1 MKTFQARY
9 TVIFIVLI
17 AAIALMT
24 EQGIE
29 HFVAPK
35 IQATEEQVVLQ
46 EVDQV
51 ATRIL
56 TDLARV
62 KAQSRGITQAVP
74 LLESDGVD
82 RVMPGLIDQYGTP
95 RCLAAGSGRW
105 RKCVRRAV
113 TSTAPFIIGMFQG
126 SWWSAPTGTLM
137 RRPTTT
143 SNRGTKLA
151 KMLPKGNAPGRRLI
165 RMRPARNRAPTV
177 QWVFIR
183 TARCSACR
191 PSTLP

>member
-126 SWWSAPTGTLM
+126 SWWSAPTGTPTRHPIATSSLGI
-137 RRPTTT
+137 RPD
-143 SNRGTKLA
+143 R
-151 KMLPKGNAPGRRLI
+151 MHPKANALGRRL
-165 RMRPARNRAPTV
+165 
-177 QWVFIR
+177 
-183 TARCSACR
+183 SG
-191 PSTLP
+191 